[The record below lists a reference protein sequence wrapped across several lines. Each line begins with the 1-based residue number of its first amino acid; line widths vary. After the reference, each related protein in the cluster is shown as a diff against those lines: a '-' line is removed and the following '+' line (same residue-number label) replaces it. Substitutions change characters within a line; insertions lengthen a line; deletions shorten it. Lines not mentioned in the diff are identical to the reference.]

1 MMRFEMLKQ
10 LDVLLA
16 SKLIISMGQMFNDP
30 EALQK
35 HLEGEIPE
43 EELQQINDA
52 ARREGH
58 QPLSFSLK
66 Q

>member
-1 MMRFEMLKQ
+1 MRFEMLKQ

-16 SKLIISMGQMFNDP
+16 SKLIISMGQRFNDP

-35 HLEGEIPE
+35 HLEGEISE

>member
-1 MMRFEMLKQ
+1 MTRFELLKQ
-10 LDVLLA
+10 LEVSLA
-16 SKLIISMGQMFNDP
+16 AEIIFDLPDKFNNA
-30 EALQK
+30 EELK
-35 HLEGEIPE
+35 NHLCGELEE

-52 ARREGH
+52 AQNEGR